1 MPSKEKT
8 VSKVI
13 HVQRAALS
21 DELIVQRVVK
31 GDRELFSE
39 IVSRHQRGIFNF
51 ILRMVGQYDLAA
63 DLTQEVFMKIFC
75 ALDTFNGRHKFS
87 TWIFSIASHFTI
99 DYLRKRK
106 LATFSYEASS
116 DHHREGL
123 KNRIKSK
130 TISPLEQL
138 KNVELRRKILDSIET
153 LEPEYREVILL
164 RHLHGFSYEDISSIT
179 DLPIGTVK
187 NRIFRARQI
196 LKEQLIPYLIP
207 ESV

>member
-1 MPSKEKT
+1 MPLKET
-8 VSKVI
+8 MVSEAI
-13 HVQRAALS
+13 RVQRAMLS
-21 DELIVQRVVK
+21 DELIVQSVVK

-99 DYLRKRK
+99 DYLRKK
-106 LATFSYEASS
+106 KVTTFSYEVSS
-116 DHHREGL
+116 GHRKESL
-123 KNRIKSK
+123 KNRIRSK

-138 KNVELRRKILDSIET
+138 KNAELRGKIFDSIET

-196 LKEQLIPYLIP
+196 LKEQLMPYLIP
-207 ESV
+207 ENV